1 MSETRKTI
9 ASGSPF
15 EAQVGFCRAV
25 RVGNIIEVAGT
36 APIGAD
42 RKTFGIGDMY
52 AQTKR
57 CLDIIATAL
66 AEAGAEPR
74 HVVRTR
80 LILTDISRWSEAAR
94 AHGEMFADIRPVCTL
109 MEVSAFIDP
118 EWLVEVEATAVID

>member
-1 MSETRKTI
+1 MRKLVS
-9 ASGSPF
+9 SGSPF

-25 RVGNIIEVAGT
+25 RVDNIVEIAGT

-42 RKTFGIGDMY
+42 RKTFAPGDMY

-57 CLDIIATAL
+57 CLEIILQAL

-80 LILTDISRWSEAAR
+80 LILTDMTRWSEAAR
-94 AHGEMFADIRPVCTL
+94 AHGEVFAAIRPVCTL
-109 MEVSAFIDP
+109 MEVSCFIDP
-118 EWLVEVEATAVID
+118 DWLIEVEATAIID